1 MGRGPPGSIYYLG
14 LGGEE
19 DKLCVHSTP
28 EGPGEVWCWK
38 SNVCCLK
45 HNEATDH
52 HLNIR
57 EHCGDA
63 F

>member
-1 MGRGPPGSIYYLG
+1 MGHGPLGSIYYLC

-45 HNEATDH
+45 HNWEQET
-52 HLNIR
+52 II
-57 EHCGDA
+57 
-63 F
+63 